1 MKYLKIKDQY
11 KRKLFQKFEIKKLL
25 SKSLLYDLQLSYN
38 LRGVVFDIVKK
49 YSVTSK
55 VIHRNRCIFSN
66 KARSIFIRY
75 KLSRLSFKR
84 LVVVGKITGVRR
96 ISW

>member
-1 MKYLKIKDQY
+1 
-11 KRKLFQKFEIKKLL
+11 
-25 SKSLLYDLQLSYN
+25 
-38 LRGVVFDIVKK
+38 V
-49 YSVTSK
+49 
-55 VIHRNRCIFSN
+55 
-66 KARSIFIRY
+66 FIRY